1 MRHDLDARNQ
11 RGMQGLARRHHIA
24 QGAVHAVAHHGMR
37 LEGLDVDIA
46 GAVAR
51 RLREECIDHADHRRV
66 VLRLQQVRHLGH
78 VLQQPVQ
85 IDLVF
90 GHAHD
95 GRRVLGMAVGGRQQG
110 LQRLGVDV
118 RQRDIAVAAPD
129 LAHRPIGGARA
140 ARQLHLPRTQRQ
152 HGALGARPGTAFWKS
167 YFPLAMPGVAA
178 AAIMVKR

>member
-1 MRHDLDARNQ
+1 MWIS
-11 RGMQGLARRHHIA
+11 LAP
-24 QGAVHAVAHHGMR
+24 
-37 LEGLDVDIA
+37 
-46 GAVAR
+46 
-51 RLREECIDHADHRRV
+51 RV

-110 LQRLGVDV
+110 LQRLVVDV

-140 ARQLHLPRTQRQ
+140 DRQLHLPRTQRQ
-152 HGALGARPGTAFWKS
+152 HGALGARPGIGQGVRAHSSDSGSTATPMVTDCDTRIGIDAS
-167 YFPLAMPGVAA
+167 RCGAMPGYWRTAKDSTVAGGGRRIVAA
-178 AAIMVKR
+178 CCSGRRS